1 MECDLDHLLG
11 ADKMH
16 RAPGLPG
23 VSPIMLRPF
32 VFCVLAMLAP
42 RPSLVAQVELS
53 ATLQGQVVDSV
64 TGKPMEGVLVR
75 IDTGPEVFSDIDGRY
90 RLMGLRPGR
99 HMLAL
104 LTADCRVNWGSV
116 LLIPGVATEAS
127 FKLAVPI
134 GTEQEVRREEA
145 ERRRSFGRL
154 ITREEIE
161 RFNPRTLVDVIRRYA
176 PRMVSGASG
185 QVGSTTGITQRAP
198 NSLTGVLEPVVVLDG
213 TRMSDAAETINMIR
227 PGEIET
233 LELLPSSSGGWEFGS
248 SGSAGVIRITT
259 RKGVQDLGR
268 SEVEACKVP
277 NFPGLIGS

>member
-1 MECDLDHLLG
+1 
-11 ADKMH
+11 MH

-23 VSPIMLRPF
+23 VSRIVFSPIA
-32 VFCVLAMLAP
+32 FCVLVLLVP
-42 RPSLVAQVELS
+42 RPELVAQVELS
-53 ATLQGQVVDSV
+53 ATLEGQVLDSV
-64 TGKPMEGVLVR
+64 TGRPMEGVLVR
-75 IDTGPEVFSDIDGRY
+75 IDTGPEVFSDVDGRY

-116 LLIPGVATEAS
+116 VLIPGVATEAS
-127 FKLAVPI
+127 FELAPPI
-134 GTEQEVRREEA
+134 GTEQEIRREES

-176 PRMVSGASG
+176 PRMVSGTSG
-185 QVGSTTGITQRAP
+185 QVGSTAGITQRAP

-213 TRMSDAAETINMIR
+213 TRMADAAETINMIH

-259 RKGVQDLGR
+259 RKGAVDRGR
-268 SEVEACKVP
+268 SEVTACRVP
-277 NFPGLIGS
+277 NFRGLIGP